1 MEPDSRQP
9 ASDAAPDVVADGAGD
24 PFSAAHEAVEHL
36 RETSAEEAEHAKA
49 TRSFWVELPFLIGVA
64 LVIAVLIKTFA
75 FQAFYIPSGSMEE
88 TLQINDR
95 VMVSKLSYA
104 IGDVEPGDV
113 IVFDDPRG
121 ADGPDESVVGALFRN
136 LAESIGLRTPQSE
149 FIKRVIAVGGQTVMI
164 SENVVFVDGLP
175 IDEPYLA
182 PGGQMPDFDPV
193 TVPVGEVFVMGDN
206 RGNSTDSRSFGP
218 IPEDDI
224 VGRAFVII
232 WPVSSWS
239 GL

>member
-1 MEPDSRQP
+1 MEPELPKTSPSAGPEETQGEP
-9 ASDAAPDVVADGAGD
+9 AD
-24 PFSAAHEAVEHL
+24 PFAAAHEAVEHV
-36 RETSAEEAEHAKA
+36 REATAEDAQNVKA
-49 TRSFWVELPFLIGVA
+49 TRSFWVELPFLIAVA

-75 FQAFYIPSGSMEE
+75 FQAFYIPSGSMED
-88 TLQINDR
+88 TLLINDR

-104 IGDVEPGDV
+104 IGDTEPGDV
-113 IVFDDPRG
+113 VVFDDPRG
-121 ADGPDESVVGALFRN
+121 ADGPQESVVGALLRN

-149 FIKRVIAVGGQTVMI
+149 FIKRVIAVGGQTVLI

-182 PGGQMPDFDPV
+182 PGGQMPDFDQIR
-193 TVPVGEVFVMGDN
+193 VPEGHVFVMGDN
-206 RGNSTDSRSFGP
+206 RSNSTDSRSFGP

>member
-1 MEPDSRQP
+1 MEPDLPDTPPP
-9 ASDAAPDVVADGAGD
+9 AARLESPGETSD
-24 PFSAAHEAVEHL
+24 PFASAHEVVEHV
-36 RETSAEEAEHAKA
+36 REATAEEAENVKA
-49 TRSFWVELPFLIGVA
+49 TRSFWLELPFLVVVA

-75 FQAFYIPSGSMEE
+75 FQAFYIPSGSMED

-95 VMVSKLSYA
+95 VMVSKLSYV

-121 ADGPDESVVGALFRN
+121 SGGPQESVVGALLRN

-149 FIKRVIAVGGQTVMI
+149 FIKRVIAVEGQTVMI
-164 SENVVFVDGLP
+164 ADGVVFVDGLP

-182 PGGQMPDFDPV
+182 PGTRMPDFDQT
-193 TVPVGEVFVMGDN
+193 TVPRGEVFVMGDN
-206 RGNSTDSRSFGP
+206 RSNSTDSRSFGT
-218 IPEDDI
+218 IPVEDI

-232 WPVSSWS
+232 WPVSNWS

>member
-1 MEPDSRQP
+1 MEPDFPPPPSTV
-9 ASDAAPDVVADGAGD
+9 APDESRMGSAD
-24 PFSAAHEAVEHL
+24 PFAAAHEVVEHV
-36 RETSAEEAEHAKA
+36 RESTAEDAESVKA
-49 TRSFWVELPFLIGVA
+49 TRSFWVELPFLIVVA
-64 LVIAVLIKTFA
+64 LIIAVLIKTFA
-75 FQAFYIPSGSMEE
+75 FQAFYIPSESMRD
-88 TLQINDR
+88 TLLVNDR

-121 ADGPDESVVGALFRN
+121 ANGPQESIVGALLRN

-149 FIKRVIAVGGQTVMI
+149 FIKRVIAVAGQSVSI
-164 SENVVFVDGLP
+164 SDGVVFVDGLP

-182 PGGQMPDFDPV
+182 PGVRMPDFDQIR
-193 TVPVGEVFVMGDN
+193 VPDDHVFVMGDN
-206 RGNSTDSRSFGP
+206 RSNSTDSRSFGP
-218 IPEDDI
+218 IPEEDI